1 MDKDSYSSVKFSFP
15 SDKGKEPLVS
25 FTVSC
30 GEKDFKQLEQAMLFK
45 SGGAYVFI
53 ALGAVLAVLIL
64 IQIIIAAIAAGQPF
78 LAVSYTA
85 FALLIA
91 LEMYLNVR
99 KVKNAVRNA
108 PNDSGSFTYA
118 FYRHHFTF
126 ASDYEGIS
134 ESYEAISRG
143 VEDTLEFMLF
153 RNDGK
158 TYLIPKRELSDEAS
172 EMLRAVMQNK
182 LGGKFTV
189 KAI

>member
-1 MDKDSYSSVKFSFP
+1 MNLSFEFPDDKE
-15 SDKGKEPLVS
+15 KEPLVS

-30 GEKDFKQLEQAMLFK
+30 GEKDFNQLEQSMLFK
-45 SGGAYVFI
+45 SGGAYIFT

-99 KVKNAVRNA
+99 NVKKAVRNA

-158 TYLIPKRELSDEAS
+158 TYLIPKQELSDEALA
-172 EMLRAVMQNK
+172 MLRAVMENK

>member
-1 MDKDSYSSVKFSFP
+1 MDKDSYSLVEFSFP

-78 LAVSYTA
+78 LAVSYTV

-91 LEMYLNVR
+91 LEMYLNAR

-118 FYRHHFTF
+118 LYRHHFTF
-126 ASDYEGIS
+126 TSDYEGIS

>member
-15 SDKGKEPLVS
+15 SDKGKDPLVS

-30 GEKDFKQLEQAMLFK
+30 GGKDYKQLEQSMLFK

-53 ALGAVLAVLIL
+53 ALGTVLAVLIL
-64 IQIIIAAIAAGQPF
+64 LQIIIAAVAAGQPF

-99 KVKNAVRNA
+99 KVKKAVRNA

-126 ASDYEGIS
+126 ASDYEGIC
-134 ESYEAISRG
+134 ESYERIARG

-153 RNDGK
+153 RDDGK
-158 TYLIPKRELSDEAS
+158 TYLIPKKELSDE
-172 EMLRAVMQNK
+172 EKKLMRAVMENK

-189 KAI
+189 KSI